1 VTSISGP
8 THFDSSL
15 GCLLSPQIAQ
25 LATQLGAVAGQL
37 GAVAGLSPAEQTVVL
52 NATKD
57 SVTAAL
63 HVKLARVLLLELN
76 GARIEGRL
84 KGETGEVR
92 WKYFLDISSK
102 RSYWEGLSVHYPT
115 LLARVERLVG
125 NRCAALL
132 EFAERWA
139 SDRAQIAKLCGAP
152 PGALREVTF
161 GAGDS
166 HRGGRTVAIVSCE
179 GGRVVYKP
187 RSLAVEEKLVGFIAG
202 LERDLGRPLP
212 IRVPAVVAFADYG
225 WAEFVDHRYAADDAE
240 LGRFYEGIGQWLA
253 VMRLVAGTDMHS
265 ENLIAHRECPVI
277 VDCETLFT
285 PNIPPFPSGFGDA
298 IDRAAL
304 LVSGTVLASGLLPA
318 RGTGLGFRGVDI
330 SGVGSL
336 PGQQPAILLPD
347 IEDAG
352 TDLARIGVT
361 PTVMAIAQNHP
372 APQPSIADFWPNVL
386 NGFDELSNIFRRLD
400 AQGELRKRLE
410 AFETCR
416 IRVVLRATET
426 YAELARMLWH
436 PVSLHDEEK
445 SRAYAQDLLAKMAAN
460 VATAPG
466 DPAVIA
472 AEIDDL
478 MIGDIPIFSAMVH
491 NGVLTGPAGV
501 QWLSERNLAEDAV
514 RNWRDADFLRERNFV
529 RAALVCAFISEGS
542 LPKEVSLRPK
552 EPNCENLDA
561 RRRRQAAS
569 IMRDIVTAA
578 MHGRDGT
585 VSWIAPVLSPSG
597 WAVRPLG
604 EDLYG
609 GLSGLAVLA
618 GAYSRE
624 RKADRADPVEGVE
637 ALFASLIR
645 TLDMFEDKN
654 ASNREKNLPLRP
666 PLPGGYMGLGSQ
678 IWSRLLISKWGL
690 DHGDGVK
697 RAAALAR
704 VLPAA
709 AAADDFLE
717 ILGGTAGGIPPL
729 LALARETGDGEFTR
743 IARTLGDKL
752 CDRAEWRGDQAY
764 WVEQRAPNGMG
775 GFAHGVT
782 GIGWALHKLARATN
796 EERYHRTAQAAFA
809 FEEALFDEDDRSWRD
824 LRGFDNIKWA
834 AGWCHGSVGIGLAR
848 LDLDPMLKNETT
860 RRSLRLA
867 AAASWKLGVGLN
879 HCACHGDMG
888 AFELIDLA
896 IAAGEGPEGLSR
908 AQLFGAILTSIEE
921 HGPISGM
928 RRDAFV
934 PSLLPGLGG
943 IAYQLLRANPESA
956 LPSILTLEDSGA
968 LH

>member
-1 VTSISGP
+1 MTSNSGP
-8 THFDSSL
+8 THFDASL
-15 GCLLSPQIAQ
+15 GCLLSPQVAE
-25 LATQLGAVAGQL
+25 LATQLGG
-37 GAVAGLSPAEQTVVL
+37 VAGLSPAEQTVL
-52 NATKD
+52 LKASKE
-57 SVTAAL
+57 SVTTAL
-63 HVKLARVLLLELN
+63 HTKLARILLLEMN
-76 GARIEGRL
+76 GARLEGRL
-84 KGETGEVR
+84 KGETSEAR
-92 WKYFLDISSK
+92 WKYFLDISAE
-102 RSYWEGLSVHYPT
+102 RSYWDGLSVHYPT
-115 LLARVERLVG
+115 LPARVERLVG
-125 NRCAALL
+125 NRCAASL
-132 EFAERWA
+132 EFATRWA
-139 SDRAQIAKLCGAP
+139 ADRSRIAELCGKPA
-152 PGALREVTF
+152 GALIAVTF

-166 HRGGRTVAIVSCE
+166 HRGGRTVAIVSCA

-187 RSLAVEEKLVGFIAG
+187 RSLATEKMLAEFIAG
-202 LERDLGRPLP
+202 IADDLGRPLP
-212 IRVPAVVAFADYG
+212 IRVPKVVAFDDYG

-253 VMRLVAGTDMHS
+253 VMRLIAGTDLHS
-265 ENLIAHRECPVI
+265 ENLIAAGESPVI

-298 IDRAAL
+298 IDHAAL
-304 LVSGTVLASGLLPA
+304 LVSGTVLASGLLPS

-330 SGVGSL
+330 SGVGAL

-352 TDLARIGVT
+352 TDLARIGVA
-361 PTVMAIAQNHP
+361 PTVIAISQNHP
-372 APQPSIADFWPNVL
+372 APRPSIADFWPTVL
-386 NGFDELSNIFRRLD
+386 GSFDELSDTFRRLD
-400 AQGELRKRLE
+400 ARGDLRSRLK
-410 AFETCR
+410 AFEDCR

-426 YAELARMLWH
+426 YSELARMLWH
-436 PVSLHDEEK
+436 PVSLHNEEK
-445 SRAYAQDLLAKMAAN
+445 SRAYAEDLLAKMAAN
-460 VATAPG
+460 VSTAPG

-472 AEIDDL
+472 AEVDDL
-478 MIGDIPIFSAMVH
+478 LIGDIPVFSTVVRK
-491 NGVLTGPAGV
+491 GVLTGPAGV
-501 QWLSERNLAEDAV
+501 HWLSERNLADDALH
-514 RNWRDADFLRERNFV
+514 NWRHADFLRERNFV

-542 LPKEVSLRPK
+542 LPKEVSLRPDA
-552 EPNCENLDA
+552 PDCENLDA
-561 RRRRQAAS
+561 RRRREAAS
-569 IMRDIVTAA
+569 IMGDIVKAA

-609 GLSGLAVLA
+609 GLSGLAILA
-618 GAYSRE
+618 GAYMRE
-624 RKADRADPVEGVE
+624 TRAGRADPVAGAD
-637 ALFASLIR
+637 ALFASLLR

-654 ASNREKNLPLRP
+654 ASNRQKNLPLRP

-678 IWSRLLISKWGL
+678 IWTRLRLSRWGL
-690 DHGDGVK
+690 DHGDGVE

-717 ILGGTAGGIPPL
+717 VLGGTAGGIPPL
-729 LALARETGDGEFTR
+729 LALVRQTGDAEFLQ

-752 CDRAEWRGDQAY
+752 CDRAEWRGDRAH
-764 WVEQRAPNGMG
+764 WIEQRSPNGMG

-782 GIGWALHKLARATN
+782 GIGWSLFKLARATGDD
-796 EERYHRTAQAAFA
+796 RYHRTAEAAFA
-809 FEEALFDEDDRSWRD
+809 FEEALFDEGERSWLD

-848 LDLDPMLKNETT
+848 WDLDRPLKNETT

-867 AAASWKLGVGLN
+867 AAASWQLGVGLN

-888 AFELIDLA
+888 AWELIDLA
-896 IAAGEGPEGLSR
+896 ISAGEGPEGLSR
-908 AQLFGAILTSIEE
+908 QQLLGAILTSIEE

-943 IAYQLLRANPESA
+943 IAYQLLKAHPESG
-956 LPSILTLEDSGA
+956 LPSILTLEDGGA
-968 LH
+968 QH